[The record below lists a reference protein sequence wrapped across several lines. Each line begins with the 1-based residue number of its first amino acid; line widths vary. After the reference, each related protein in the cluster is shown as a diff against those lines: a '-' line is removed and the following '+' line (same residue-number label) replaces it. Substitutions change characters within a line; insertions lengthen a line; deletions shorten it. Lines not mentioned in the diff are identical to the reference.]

1 MPAPREDPRWRR
13 YLRFWRSDVQ
23 ADVDDE
29 FAFHIGERVDDLVA
43 TGMDPEQAREEA
55 LTRFGDMERVKG
67 TCSTIAQEQ
76 ESNMRRSEIL
86 SVLEQDVVYAFRVMR
101 RSVAFTIAVVFT
113 LALGIGATTSIFSVV
128 NAVLFR
134 PLPYANPERMAM
146 VFETLDGAGRGRAS
160 AGHFHEWSELS
171 NVFEATAAFSGRTF
185 TLTDGEPAR
194 VFGARVTP
202 GFFKTGYMPPQLGR
216 YFTTGEE
223 ESRVVVLAYGLW
235 QTRFVGDPAIVGKEI
250 TLNSEK
256 YTVVGVTPEA
266 YTLTPGNERLW
277 TPLSFTPQE
286 RNNYGAHSLQVFA
299 KLKPGVSLAQAQR
312 ELDRVSAGIRQ
323 RYPDQMKGRG
333 VSIVSFN
340 DLLAEGYRTQLLV
353 LLGAVSFVLL
363 IGCSNIASLLLAR
376 ATARRKEIAIRGAL
390 GGSRKR
396 LVTQLLTESLIL
408 ALAGGATGILLARYG
423 VRFLVS
429 AAPTFVPRLG
439 EAGLDPTVL
448 AFAIAATVV
457 CGLLFGLAPALRATR
472 VDLQSELREGGRG
485 SSAIVRDRTRAALIV
500 TEFAVALVL
509 LVSAGLFLRS
519 ADRLQRVPLGF
530 DPTGVTMMRVA
541 LPADRY
547 ADTTAVEGAFSQIVE
562 EVRAIPGVEK
572 VGASTRLPMWGVSI
586 DMGVKVDG
594 RPPNPNVREFGHVR
608 LVTSGFLETIGV
620 PVKRGRLL
628 NATDMRPGAPW
639 VVVVNETL
647 ARLLFGNDNPIGHR
661 ISGWTKA
668 DAPEWREIVG
678 VIGDTRSFGRDAE
691 MQPEI
696 YMPMTQRPAGS
707 WDAFQRSMAIVAKTK
722 PGMTIGTSVR
732 AAVNRVDRQLAIYD
746 MQPMDEVMVQANSVR
761 RFNTILLSLLGVTG
775 LVLAAIGIYGVIAF
789 FVTQRTHEIGVRVAL
804 GATRASVVRMV
815 VRQAAR
821 LALFGI
827 GLGAVGAYWATRV
840 LGSMLFEVSVRDPA
854 AFAAAG
860 LLLMAVAI
868 AAAWLPARRA
878 TRVDPVRALSAAG

>member
-1 MPAPREDPRWRR
+1 MPAPRDEPRWRR

-43 TGMDPEQAREEA
+43 AGMDPQKAREEA
-55 LTRFGDMERVKG
+55 LTRFGDMEQVRD
-67 TCSTIAQEQ
+67 TCGTIAQEQ
-76 ESNMRRSEIL
+76 ESQMRRSEIL
-86 SVLEQDVVYAFRVMR
+86 SVLTQDVVYALRVMR
-101 RSVAFTIAVVFT
+101 RSAGFTIAVVFT
-113 LALGIGATTSIFSVV
+113 LALGIGATTAIFSVV
-128 NAVLFR
+128 NAVLLR
-134 PLPYANPERMAM
+134 PLPYANPDRMTM
-146 VFETLDGAGRGRAS
+146 VFETLEAGRGKAS
-160 AGHFHEWSELS
+160 SGHFHDWSELS
-171 NVFEATAAFSGRTF
+171 NVFEATAAFSGGTF

-216 YFTTGEE
+216 YFTSGEE
-223 ESRVVVLAYGLW
+223 ESRVVVLTYGLW
-235 QTRFVGDPAIVGKEI
+235 QTRFAGDPAIVGKEI
-250 TLNSEK
+250 TLNAEK
-256 YTVVGVTPEA
+256 YTVVGVTPAA
-266 YTLTPGNERLW
+266 YTLSPQDERLW
-277 TPLSFTPQE
+277 TPLSFTPQQ
-286 RNNYGAHSLQVFA
+286 RSNYGAHSLQVFA
-299 KLKPGVSLAQAQR
+299 KLKPGVSVAQAQR
-312 ELDRVSAGIRQ
+312 ELERVTEGIR
-323 RYPDQMKGRG
+323 RRNPDQMKGRG
-333 VSIVSFN
+333 VLIVSFN

-390 GGSRKR
+390 GGSRNR
-396 LVTQLLTESLIL
+396 LVAQLLTESLML
-408 ALAGGATGILLARYG
+408 ALAGGIAGLFLARYG

-429 AAPTFVPRLG
+429 SAPTFVPRLG
-439 EAGLDPTVL
+439 EAGLDPAVL
-448 AFAIAATVV
+448 AFAIIATLV

-472 VDLQSELREGGRG
+472 IDLQSELREGGRG
-485 SSAIVRDRTRAALIV
+485 SSAIARDRTRAALII

-530 DPTGVTMMRVA
+530 DPSNVTMLRVA

-547 ADTTAVEGAFSQIVE
+547 RDTTAVEGAFSRMVD
-562 EVRAIPGVEK
+562 EVRAIPGVER
-572 VGASTRLPMWGVSI
+572 VGASTRLPMWGPSI

-594 RPPNPNVREFGHVR
+594 RPPNPNTREFGHVR

-620 PVKRGRLL
+620 PLIRGRFL
-628 NATDMRPGAPW
+628 NENDLRPGAPW
-639 VVVVNETL
+639 VVVVNERL
-647 ARLLFGNDNPIGHR
+647 ARLLFGNENPLGHR
-661 ISGWTKA
+661 IAGWTKA

-678 VIGDTRSFGRDAE
+678 VIGDMRSFGREGE

-696 YMPMTQRPAGS
+696 YMPMTQRPTGA
-707 WDAFQRSMAIVAKTK
+707 WDAFQRSMAIVVKTK
-722 PGMTIGTSVR
+722 PGTTIGTSMR
-732 AAVNRVDRQLAIYD
+732 AAVNRLDRHLAVFD
-746 MQPMDEVMVQANSVR
+746 LQPMNEVMVQETAVR

-775 LVLAAIGIYGVIAF
+775 LVLAAIGIYGVISF

-804 GATRASVVRMV
+804 GATRASVVKMI
-815 VRQAAR
+815 VRQAAT
-821 LALFGI
+821 LALVGI
-827 GLGAVGAYWATRV
+827 GLGAVAAFWATRV

-860 LLLMAVAI
+860 LLLLVVAI

-878 TRVDPVRALSAAG
+878 TRVDPVRALAMT